1 MVKDSST
8 KLLLPLNERES
19 IPTPYD
25 VLVEVSRIIDILL
38 LITNN
43 VINYYYYINIL
54 IEGFM
59 DERKGTLLRYISK
72 NPAFT
77 SKELQTELRSQYHN
91 VQRFLKWLE
100 EVGVIYKHS
109 TVHSGSSGAPVSVYL
124 VRGADDS
131 HVERA
136 RRFYLDW
143 VGKPDIKSYDLVQVE
158 NLVQEILTH
167 LLDSNKTTY
176 SKMELHSLLRK
187 RKEIYNSDIVELLIL
202 KLKEN
207 GKRVTL

>member
-1 MVKDSST
+1 MKKDASP
-8 KLLLPLNERES
+8 KLLVPLDEEDS

-25 VLVEVSRIIDILL
+25 LLTEVSRIIDILL

-54 IEGFM
+54 IAGFM
-59 DERKGTLLRYISK
+59 DERKGGLLRYIAHH
-72 NPAFT
+72 PAFT
-77 SKELQTELRSQYHN
+77 TKELQVELRSQYHN

-136 RRFYLDW
+136 RLFYLDW
-143 VGKPDIKSYDLVQVE
+143 VGKPDIRSYDLIQVE
-158 NLVQEILTH
+158 VMVDEVLGQ
-167 LLDSNKTTY
+167 LLESNKTTY
-176 SKMELHSLLRK
+176 SKMELHGLLRE
-187 RKEIYNSDIVELLIL
+187 RKEIYNGDIVELLIL